1 MTPARALERAVVLP
15 NDANLANDRRRR
27 HRSTSARARETRD
40 GRSGT
45 RARAIADGESKRE
58 DANGADGVEDAIEAS
73 RGVTSTVSAT
83 VRRTRAIA
91 GMLEG
96 KDEKVAE
103 AELKALTS
111 RAANE
116 TSSLLEDL
124 APYARPSEDAAW
136 EEYERAREDAMRRG
150 VAFSAVMGMG
160 VAAVTSTVGADA
172 LLASVES
179 IPPLAAFEQ
188 LLGTA
193 VTLYYGTVYRRL
205 LTTSEGRRGLR
216 LSFAEAFSQISG
228 AAELVG
234 RSAATNAALDGAVCK
249 TMEDI
254 RAMPSNEV
262 PPSVIRAMDVYVRSR
277 DEEKRRLKSAAVE
290 REREAV
296 RLQREREA
304 KAEAMERE
312 RANQKREREQAMER
326 RKREMEAKA
335 AAVKRERDAKA
346 REREAKAEAVRKE
359 REAKAEA
366 AQRER
371 EMKAM
376 GAEEARV
383 AREAQAKATQEAKEA
398 QAKATQ
404 EAKEAQAKAAQDKR
418 DAQAAKAAQ
427 DERDAQAA
435 KAAQDERDAQA
446 AKAAQDERDAQAA
459 KAAQEERD
467 AQAAKAAQDEREAQ
481 AAKESQAPPV
491 TSVVTTTDE
500 TVTESVNEEIENLR
514 AKLAAQT
521 EKFELLS
528 KDLEKLMEDDSAAK
542 GALKEARAEIETLR
556 AQLAEAESAPRA
568 DPEEIENLRKQLADM
583 EARMNEEVEQLR
595 VALKSSQ
602 NETERARADLNMW
615 EQRAKEASARVNE
628 LTARVSK
635 LIDPSRLKT
644 VTDERNALQRQL
656 NEAKS
661 EARTEAANARALDSK
676 MQKAGAELSVEKS
689 KTESLKK
696 DLDGLQKSA
705 VAMKESLKKANS
717 DMERYRL
724 EKESALEA
732 LQNAE
737 AQAEQKSREM
747 REELS
752 RALAE
757 KDKTIAEVETEKD
770 AALSEMAE
778 LQEVINDLTLKRN
791 EVAQKDAKIELLQSR
806 VVSARAERDKIRDES
821 RARQQELRSAQN
833 AANELK
839 RTYDS
844 EMASLKSKM
853 VDGSALR
860 AVEAAAEK
868 DAQRQQQEIE
878 RLIDAEAIA
887 RRALDEVESLTRST
901 TEEYE
906 NEKKRLEAELAAK
919 QNEIEQARREAEA
932 EISEMRLKYEALTVQ
947 KSTVEESFEEMK
959 RAMEVESARSEKL
972 LEDAKR
978 LASQTSY
985 RMQEE
990 IDRLREESLS
1000 SESKLAGETEKFEQV
1015 SKDLEKLMEDD
1026 SAAKSA
1032 LKEARAE
1039 IETLRAQLADMEAR
1053 MDEEVE
1059 RSRLAADE
1067 MERRLADADK
1077 RASELHDELR
1087 RERESAAKTLEEIT
1101 RERDELTAKLRAAQ
1115 TAASSAS
1122 SEASNDKMNAQLAQL
1137 ERELQLAKDDI
1148 DLERQQIREE
1158 AAAEIQSLTERA
1170 AQELAEA
1177 ESRFA
1182 AQLEEV
1188 EARLAAAEIAARD
1201 AESNAESISKA
1212 AAAAQTEARSSTS
1225 PTPVTVADASATE
1238 RPAIV
1243 LDPTALVALSKMK
1256 RDELVAEAEA
1266 RGLDSTGVAAE
1277 LRNRLRDARAIEKRA
1292 FTQKRRAQSR
1302 KKPTGYY
1309 RVIATVKYDNEL
1321 LSAADDI
1328 MAELGEINRVGVEK
1342 LFAKLF
1348 DGAGVTEV
1356 ELRTMDMLL
1365 VGGSGRY
1372 EYILTDPA
1380 VAHLQPRLDAVR
1392 AIQARNVGFTR
1403 STSQYTVEDGVKY
1416 DDGLL
1421 SFARSIA
1428 TTAQSVDVIRAEI
1441 VFNTALDGGRVTDA
1455 EIATLERVLSS
1466 RDEFPLDADAR
1477 AWFERALE
1485 RVKSER

>member
-1 MTPARALERAVVLP
+1 MTPARALERAVALP

-58 DANGADGVEDAIEAS
+58 DANAANAAEDANEAS

-96 KDEKVAE
+96 KDQKVAE

-188 LLGTA
+188 LLGIA

-304 KAEAMERE
+304 KAKAMERE

-335 AAVKRERDAKA
+335 AAVKRERDAKE
-346 REREAKAEAVRKE
+346 REREAKAEAARKE

-376 GAEEARV
+376 GAEEAQA
-383 AREAQAKATQEAKEA
+383 AREAYAKAE
-398 QAKATQ
+398 Q
-404 EAKEAQAKAAQDKR
+404 EAKEAQAKAAQEAKE
-418 DAQAAKAAQ
+418 AQAKAAQ

-435 KAAQDERDAQA
+435 KV
-446 AKAAQDERDAQAA
+446 AQDERDAQAA
-459 KAAQEERD
+459 KAAQEARD

-521 EKFELLS
+521 EKFEH
-528 KDLEKLMEDDSAAK
+528 
-542 GALKEARAEIETLR
+542 
-556 AQLAEAESAPRA
+556 
-568 DPEEIENLRKQLADM
+568 
-583 EARMNEEVEQLR
+583 
-595 VALKSSQ
+595 
-602 NETERARADLNMW
+602 
-615 EQRAKEASARVNE
+615 
-628 LTARVSK
+628 
-635 LIDPSRLKT
+635 
-644 VTDERNALQRQL
+644 
-656 NEAKS
+656 
-661 EARTEAANARALDSK
+661 
-676 MQKAGAELSVEKS
+676 
-689 KTESLKK
+689 
-696 DLDGLQKSA
+696 
-705 VAMKESLKKANS
+705 
-717 DMERYRL
+717 
-724 EKESALEA
+724 
-732 LQNAE
+732 
-737 AQAEQKSREM
+737 
-747 REELS
+747 
-752 RALAE
+752 
-757 KDKTIAEVETEKD
+757 
-770 AALSEMAE
+770 
-778 LQEVINDLTLKRN
+778 
-791 EVAQKDAKIELLQSR
+791 
-806 VVSARAERDKIRDES
+806 
-821 RARQQELRSAQN
+821 
-833 AANELK
+833 
-839 RTYDS
+839 
-844 EMASLKSKM
+844 
-853 VDGSALR
+853 
-860 AVEAAAEK
+860 
-868 DAQRQQQEIE
+868 
-878 RLIDAEAIA
+878 
-887 RRALDEVESLTRST
+887 
-901 TEEYE
+901 
-906 NEKKRLEAELAAK
+906 
-919 QNEIEQARREAEA
+919 
-932 EISEMRLKYEALTVQ
+932 
-947 KSTVEESFEEMK
+947 
-959 RAMEVESARSEKL
+959 
-972 LEDAKR
+972 
-978 LASQTSY
+978 
-985 RMQEE
+985 
-990 IDRLREESLS
+990 
-1000 SESKLAGETEKFEQV
+1000 V

-1032 LKEARAE
+1032 LKEARTE

-1053 MDEEVE
+1053 MNEEVE

-1067 MERRLADADK
+1067 MERRLAEADK

-1201 AESNAESISKA
+1201 AESNAESIAKA
-1212 AAAAQTEARSSTS
+1212 AAAAQTEAKSSTS

-1243 LDPTALVALSKMK
+1243 FDPTALVALSKMK

-1328 MAELGEINRVGVEK
+1328 MAEFGEINRVGVEK
-1342 LFAKLF
+1342 LFTKLF

-1356 ELRTMDMLL
+1356 ELRTMDILL
-1365 VGGSGRY
+1365 AGGGGRY

-1403 STSQYTVEDGVKY
+1403 STSQYTVEDGIKY

-1428 TTAQSVDVIRAEI
+1428 ATAQSVDVIRAEI

-1455 EIATLERVLSS
+1455 EFATLERVLSS